1 MSPAH
6 ARQRPPGLL
15 ARRRLVI
22 VIVLGAVV
30 VIALVLV
37 LVVVPST
44 KSPSTGATNAASSH
58 PPASGA
64 AATASGSASTT
75 TTTTSLPAPNAV
87 TVSVLNASDTNGL
100 AAQTGAALTHAG
112 FTVSG
117 VGNATTKIAAGS
129 PSQIYYGSGGLPAAH
144 ALGNALS
151 GPISYVTNP
160 TLTGNSVILWVA
172 NAQLTVTPTTG
183 TVTSPTIAS
192 STG

>member
-6 ARQRPPGLL
+6 ARHRSPGLF
-15 ARRRLVI
+15 ARRRLAI
-22 VIVLGAVV
+22 VITLGAVV

-58 PPASGA
+58 PPTSGA
-64 AATASGSASTT
+64 ATTASGSAS

-117 VGNATTKIAAGS
+117 VGNATSKIAAGS

>member
-6 ARQRPPGLL
+6 ARHRSPGLF
-15 ARRRLVI
+15 ARRRLAI
-22 VIVLGAVV
+22 VITLGAVV

-58 PPASGA
+58 PPTSGA
-64 AATASGSASTT
+64 ATTASGSAS

-117 VGNATTKIAAGS
+117 VGNATSKIAAGS

-144 ALGNALS
+144 ALGNTLS

>member
-6 ARQRPPGLL
+6 ARHHEPGLL
-15 ARRRLVI
+15 ARRRWMI
-22 VIVLGAVV
+22 VIGLVAVV

-37 LVVVPST
+37 LAVVPST
-44 KSPSTGATNAASSH
+44 KASNTDASGSAASGGSSTGATTAAG
-58 PPASGA
+58 P
-64 AATASGSASTT
+64 TSTT
-75 TTTTSLPAPNAV
+75 TTTTLPANSAV

-100 AAQTGAALTHAG
+100 AAQTGAALTQAG

-117 VGNATTKIAAGS
+117 VGNAASQIPAGG
-129 PSQIYYGSGGLPAAH
+129 PSEIYYGTNGLPAAH

-151 GPISYVTNP
+151 GSVSYLSNA

-183 TVTSPTIAS
+183 ATTSPTIAS

>member
-6 ARQRPPGLL
+6 ARHRRPGLF
-15 ARRRLVI
+15 ARRRLII
-22 VIVLGAVV
+22 VIALGAVI

-58 PPASGA
+58 APTSGA
-64 AATASGSASTT
+64 ATTASGSASTT
-75 TTTTSLPAPNAV
+75 TTTPLPAPNAV

-100 AAQTGAALTHAG
+100 AAQTGAGLTHAG

-117 VGNATTKIAAGS
+117 VGNATSKIAAGS

-151 GPISYVTNP
+151 GPISYVANATV
-160 TLTGNSVILWVA
+160 TGNSVILWVA

>member
-1 MSPAH
+1 
-6 ARQRPPGLL
+6 
-15 ARRRLVI
+15 LVI

-44 KSPSTGATNAASSH
+44 KSPSTGANAASSH
-58 PPASGA
+58 APTSGA
-64 AATASGSASTT
+64 ATTASGSAST

-117 VGNATTKIAAGS
+117 VGNATSKIAAGS

-151 GPISYVTNP
+151 GPISYVTNA

-172 NAQLTVTPTTG
+172 NAQLMVTPTTG
-183 TVTSPTIAS
+183 KVTSPTIAS